1 MRFIIF
7 ALFCCTFT
15 ACSSDAPATSTH
27 TSSTTEIP
35 LFRDI
40 TEVAGI
46 ADFRHTNG
54 GTGEMRMPEIMGA
67 GGAFIDYNDD
77 GWADLL
83 LVSGDN
89 FSDQPATDIPTAK
102 RPAVRLYENTGGS
115 FKDVTDDA
123 FLNDVSA
130 YGYGLAAADYDND
143 GDQDFLLTT
152 LENNLLFKNDEGVFS
167 EVAGQTG
174 IGAANSWSTSAVFF
188 DADKDGHVDLYIANY
203 LTWQLDSDIP
213 CGEADKRDYCNPRN
227 YSGAADHFYRNNGNG
242 TFTDRT
248 NEAGFGLF
256 AGKGLGV
263 SVLDFNDDTWPD
275 LFVANDGEAN
285 FLFENQGNGTFKEI
299 AFSSG
304 IAYDQNGTPRAGMGV
319 DTGVVDSTGKPTIF
333 VGNFSTEMVSVWRVE
348 PNGTFKDRAALSQI
362 GFPSLKTLTFGLN
375 LFDADLDTDLDVLMA
390 NGHVMKYISKKQLG
404 VTFEQPPQFFLNAGD
419 GRFKEYESDDGVL
432 SESFV
437 GRGLATAD
445 IDRDG
450 DLDVLLTEN
459 NGQAHL
465 WRNEHGPGNYLR
477 VRLQGTSSN
486 SNGIGAYVY
495 ATVNNLK
502 MQRQIHTGSS
512 YLSQS
517 ELVASFGLGKHTEV
531 EQLQVVWP
539 SGETQVFDYVEANQ
553 EVLIVEGSTALKKV
567 NIEQK

>member
-15 ACSSDAPATSTH
+15 ACTSDAPTTSTH
-27 TSSTTEIP
+27 TSATTDIS

-40 TEVAGI
+40 TEAAGI

-115 FKDVTDDA
+115 FKNVTDDA

-152 LENNLLFKNDEGVFS
+152 LENNLLFKNEAGVFQ
-167 EVAGQTG
+167 EVGQQTG
-174 IGAANSWSTSAVFF
+174 IGSANSWSTSAVFF

-248 NEAGFGLF
+248 NEAGFGSL

-285 FLFENQGNGTFKEI
+285 FLFQNNGDGTFGEVGYT
-299 AFSSG
+299 SG
-304 IAYDQNGTPRAGMGV
+304 IALDQNGTPRAGMGV
-319 DTGVVDSTGKPTIF
+319 DSGVVDSTGRPTIF
-333 VGNFSTEMVSVWRVE
+333 VGNFSAEMVGVWHIDAQ
-348 PNGTFKDRAALSQI
+348 NMFTDRAAQSRI
-362 GFPSLKTLTFGLN
+362 GFPSLNTLTFGLI
-375 LFDADLDTDLDVLMA
+375 LFDADQDTDLDLLLA
-390 NGHVMKYISKKQLG
+390 NGHVMKYISEKQLG
-404 VTFEQPPQFFLNAGD
+404 VTFKQPPQFFLNTGD
-419 GRFKEYESDDGVL
+419 GTFAAYNATAGPL
-432 SESFV
+432 AHPMV

-450 DLDVLLTEN
+450 DLDVLITEN
-459 NGQAHL
+459 NGPAYI
-465 WRNEHGPGNYLR
+465 WRNDQVSNNYLR
-477 VRLQGTSSN
+477 LHLQGSISN
-486 SNGIGAYVY
+486 RDGLGARVR
-495 ATVNNLK
+495 ATVNDLV
-502 MQRQIHTGSS
+502 MERWIRSGSS

-517 ELVASFGLGKHTEV
+517 ELVATFGLGSHVEV
-531 EQLQVVWP
+531 SHLEIVWP
-539 SGETQVFDYVEANQ
+539 SGEIDRFENVKANQ
-553 EVLIVEGSTALKKV
+553 DVRVIEGSSLLSPV
-567 NIEQK
+567 IIN